1 MTTEAQF
8 LRDRQNIYRA
18 FLKGAVYV
26 SVSVVVVMAFLAIFR
41 T

>member
-8 LRDRQNIYRA
+8 LRQHQQTYRA
-18 FLKGAVYV
+18 FLKGGLYLGIACILVL
-26 SVSVVVVMAFLAIFR
+26 AFLAIFR